1 MTLPLTRWSYEHPPP
16 PHVTFSCGSGGLGSS
31 LLPTKLSPQPLSYFL
46 TESFAVACPG
56 LKLMALQ
63 PRPPEC
69 WN

>member
-1 MTLPLTRWSYEHPPP
+1 MRWSYELTPPRA
-16 PHVTFSCGSGGLGSS
+16 TYSCESGGLGSGM
-31 LLPTKLSPQPLSYFL
+31 LPTKLSPQTISYFL
-46 TESFAVACPG
+46 TESSAVACPG

>member
-1 MTLPLTRWSYEHPPP
+1 MTLPLTCWSYEHPPP
-16 PHVTFSCGSGGLGSS
+16 RVTFSCGSGDLGSS